1 LSKVITALNG
11 KVDGDPI
18 AQQKLQATMTS
29 TIGNLKSAAEQI
41 INATSEGGAR
51 AKTATDQSVTNQTM
65 IDNGTT
71 ESGTITASDPVD
83 AIARL
88 TLQKTMLQ
96 ASQLVF
102 TQLSALNLF
111 SKL

>member
-1 LSKVITALNG
+1 MSSIITALTTP
-11 KVDGDPI
+11 VDADPV
-18 AQQKLQATMTS
+18 AKQKLQASLTS
-29 TIGNLKSAAEQI
+29 AIGNLKSAADQI
-41 INATSEGGAR
+41 ATAVSEGGAR
-51 AKTATDQSVTNQTM
+51 SATATAQGTTNQSL

-71 ESGTITASDPVD
+71 EASTITASDPVD

>member
-1 LSKVITALNG
+1 
-11 KVDGDPI
+11 
-18 AQQKLQATMTS
+18 MTS
-29 TIGNLKSAAEQI
+29 TIGNLTSAASQI
-41 INATSEGGAR
+41 GDAVSDGGAR
-51 AKTATDQSVTNQTM
+51 SATATAQGTTNQSL

-88 TLQKTMLQ
+88 TLQKNMLQ

-102 TQLSALNLF
+102 TQLSSLNLF